1 MQAAVAL
8 QLCACEHAHCKVW
21 TAARANHRLLRHV
34 PIQIAVPSSCM
45 TSASPLAT
53 LRDIGAAYS
62 VSVWGDG
69 LQLLAKSALTN
80 QNHWQPDSAHPWQI
94 KGS

>member
-1 MQAAVAL
+1 MTVYSVEVFGMQAAVAL
-8 QLCACEHAHCKVW
+8 QLCAGEHAHCKTW

-34 PIQIAVPSSCM
+34 STLIASPSSCT

-62 VSVWGDG
+62 VRVWGDG
-69 LQLLAKSALTN
+69 LQPLALSAMTN
-80 QNHWQPDSAHPWQI
+80 QNH
-94 KGS
+94 